1 MAKKI
6 FISYSHK
13 NKKFAKKVA
22 QDLEKTG
29 HDVWWDITDI
39 EGGDR
44 WAKEI
49 QEGITRSEVFLI
61 IVSPA
66 SIISEWVEKEFIFA
80 SNRNMK
86 IVPLLYEECELPV
99 WLLNLQYVDL
109 REGSYDMNFQ
119 QVLNSVANYGRR
131 AGDAKAEPRKIV
143 RRVKKFSRYSIVLA
157 VAVFLGVLVLIL
169 LNPFV
174 LASAPAPTLTPSN
187 TATQFFTKTSEP
199 RVVASTNTTVPPT
212 EEKMETL
219 APTDA
224 VDETPVVAET
234 STHTPAPSEIPTFI
248 GLDPAITDAAG
259 AEMLLVES
267 GTFLM
272 GKDASEVDEKPAHIV
287 SLDDYYID
295 KYEVTNADYKACV
308 DELGCALP
316 KTTTFYVSSRYRNH
330 PVTFVSWENANS
342 FCEWREARLPTEAE
356 WEKAARGTD
365 AYSYPWGNDFNDESL
380 NFCDVECEY
389 SWADKSARDYYT
401 TTAPVGLFSGGA
413 SIYGVLDMA
422 GNTAEWVA
430 DWYAEDYYE
439 NSPIVNPL
447 GPETGLRRVLR
458 GGSWYDRKYDV
469 RTFKRDELRPNV
481 AYNYTGFRCAANA
494 E

>member
-1 MAKKI
+1 MSKKI

-13 NKKFAKKVA
+13 DKKLTEKIAK
-22 QDLEKTG
+22 DLEKVG
-29 HDVWWDITDI
+29 HDVWWDITDL

-80 SNRNMK
+80 SNKNMK
-86 IVPLLYEECELPV
+86 IIPLLYEACEIPV
-99 WLLNLQYVDL
+99 WLLNLQYIDL
-109 REGSYDMNFQ
+109 REDSYDTNFQ
-119 QVLNSVANYGRR
+119 QVLNSIENYGRR
-131 AGDAKAEPRKIV
+131 AGDAKAEPPKFIRKVFTI
-143 RRVKKFSRYSIVLA
+143 SRYWLLLVI
-157 VAVFLGVLVLIL
+157 AVFLAIIVLVL
-169 LNPFV
+169 LNPF
-174 LASAPAPTLTPSN
+174 ATTPISTPTPSN
-187 TATQFFTKTSEP
+187 TATQIFTETSEP
-199 RVVASTNTTVPPT
+199 SATTSTNTIIPPT
-212 EEKMETL
+212 EDETETL
-219 APTDA
+219 APTDS
-224 VDETPVVAET
+224 VEETPVVSQT
-234 STHTPAPSEIPTFI
+234 STRIPAPSETPTFI
-248 GLDPAITDAAG
+248 GLAPVKTDASG
-259 AEMLLVES
+259 AEMLLVEA
-267 GTFLM
+267 GTFFM
-272 GKDASEVDEKPAHIV
+272 GKDVSEVDERPAHIV
-287 SLDDYYID
+287 SLSDYYID
-295 KYEVTNADYKACV
+295 KYEVTNADYKVCV
-308 DELGCALP
+308 DELACALP
-316 KTTTFYVSSRYRNH
+316 KTTTFYVSSLYRNH
-330 PVTFVSWENANS
+330 PVTFVSWENAND
-342 FCEWREARLPTEAE
+342 FCEWRDARLPTEAE

-365 AYSYPWGNDFNDESL
+365 AYNYPWGNDFNDEAL

-401 TTAPVGLFSGGA
+401 TTAPVGLFPDGA
-413 SIYGVLDMA
+413 SVYGVLDMA

-439 NSPIVNPL
+439 NSPILNPL

-481 AYNYTGFRCAANA
+481 AYNYTGFRCAADA